1 MRDIAIDRVMTTMPA
16 TVEPTDPISTARRL
30 LEPGRIHH
38 LPVVEQGLL
47 AGIVSTSDLLKFHLL
62 EGGTKTGDETTIS
75 QIMEVDPVTL
85 ESTASLRD
93 AANKL
98 SVGGYH
104 ALPVIEPDRTLV
116 GIVTTSDLITHLLHQ
131 LPTGDGSIR
140 PDESTGS
147 SPQVDDAEI
156 TSVMHQAERAV
167 QSGSEPAN
175 ISRILLRLRDSNRS
189 LKKACHAAELY
200 MRSGHG
206 EREHSVLIKCLSD
219 LQGPG
224 STDL

>member
-1 MRDIAIDRVMTTMPA
+1 MRDLAIDRVMTTNPA

-38 LPVVEQGLL
+38 LPVVEHGLL

-62 EGGTKTGDETTIS
+62 QGGTDSADETPVAL
-75 QIMEVDPVTL
+75 IMEVDPVTL
-85 ESTASLRD
+85 DSNASLRD

-104 ALPVIEPDRTLV
+104 ALPVIGPDRTLV
-116 GIVTTSDLITHLLHQ
+116 GIVTTSDLITQLLRQ
-131 LPTGDGSIR
+131 LPSGDGSIR
-140 PDESTGS
+140 PGESTES
-147 SPQVDDAEI
+147 AQPINDKELSR
-156 TSVMHQAERAV
+156 VMHQAEQAV

-175 ISRILLRLRDSNRS
+175 ISRILLRLRDNNRS

-219 LQGPG
+219 LQGG
-224 STDL
+224 GGADL

>member
-1 MRDIAIDRVMTTMPA
+1 MRDIAIDRVMTTKPA
-16 TVEPTDPISTARRL
+16 AVEPTVPISTARRL

-62 EGGTKTGDETTIS
+62 QGGAESADETPVA
-75 QIMEVDPVTL
+75 QIMEVNPVTL
-85 ESTASLRD
+85 ESNASLRD

-116 GIVTTSDLITHLLHQ
+116 GIVTTSDLITHLLQQ
-131 LPTGDGSIR
+131 LPSGDGSIR
-140 PDESTGS
+140 PEESSGPSQPIDDEELSR
-147 SPQVDDAEI
+147 
-156 TSVMHQAERAV
+156 VMQQAEQAV
-167 QSGSEPAN
+167 ESGGEPAN
-175 ISRILLRLRDSNRS
+175 ISRILLRLRDRNRS

-219 LQGPG
+219 LRGTAG
-224 STDL
+224 VDL

>member
-1 MRDIAIDRVMTTMPA
+1 MRDIAIDRVMTTEPA

-62 EGGTKTGDETTIS
+62 QGGTESVDQTPVA

-85 ESTASLRD
+85 QSNASLRD

-116 GIVTTSDLITHLLHQ
+116 GIVTTSDLVTHLLQQ
-131 LPTGDGSIR
+131 LPSGDGSIR
-140 PDESTGS
+140 PDEFTGS
-147 SPQVDDAEI
+147 AQPIDDEE
-156 TSVMHQAERAV
+156 TSRVMHQAEQAV

-175 ISRILLRLRDSNRS
+175 ISRILLRLRDENRS
-189 LKKACHAAELY
+189 LRKVCHAAELY

-206 EREHSVLIKCLSD
+206 EREHSVLVKCLSD
-219 LQGPG
+219 LQSQG